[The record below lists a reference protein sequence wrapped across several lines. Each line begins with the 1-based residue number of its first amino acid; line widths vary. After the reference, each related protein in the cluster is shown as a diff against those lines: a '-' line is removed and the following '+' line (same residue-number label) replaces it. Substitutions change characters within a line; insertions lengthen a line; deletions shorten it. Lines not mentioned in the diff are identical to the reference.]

1 MQLSL
6 KNITDIKFIIIS
18 TLLILLLLLIIFSPW
33 IAPFDPYAQ
42 NLNNALLPPNSI
54 HILGTDRYGRD
65 LFSRILVGGQLTIF
79 SSLLVVAII
88 TIIGTIIG
96 GICGYFGGKL
106 DTILMR
112 IADLFLAF
120 PGIVFAIAV
129 AGVLGGGI
137 YNAII
142 ALACIS
148 WPKYA
153 RLSRSQVLALKNTNF
168 ILAAKLSNNSP
179 IQILYKHI
187 LPNILNPILITATLD
202 IGTMIMEL
210 AGLSF
215 LGLGA
220 TPPTA
225 EWGLMMSSERSL
237 LQTSPWVILSPGF
250 AILITICLFN
260 LFSDTLRDKL
270 TIK

>member
-18 TLLILLLLLIIFSPW
+18 TLLILLLLLIIFAPW
-33 IAPFDPYAQ
+33 IVPFDPYAQ

-54 HILGTDRYGRD
+54 NFLGTDRYGRD

-79 SSLLVVAII
+79 SSLLLVAII
-88 TIIGTIIG
+88 TTFGTIIG
-96 GICGYFGGKL
+96 SICGYFGGKL

-112 IADLFLAF
+112 TSDLFLSF

-137 YNAII
+137 FNAII

-153 RLSRSQVLALKNTNF
+153 RLARSQVLTLTNANF
-168 ILAAKLSNNSP
+168 ILAAKLSNNSST
-179 IQILYKHI
+179 QILFKHI
-187 LPNILNPILITATLD
+187 LPNILNSILITATLD

-225 EWGLMMSSERSL
+225 EWGLMMSSGRSM
-237 LQTSPWVILSPGF
+237 LQTAPWIILSPGF
-250 AILITICLFN
+250 AILITVCLFN

-270 TIK
+270 AIK

>member
-153 RLSRSQVLALKNTNF
+153 RLSRSQVLALK
-168 ILAAKLSNNSP
+168 
-179 IQILYKHI
+179 IQIL
-187 LPNILNPILITATLD
+187 
-202 IGTMIMEL
+202 
-210 AGLSF
+210 F
-215 LGLGA
+215 
-220 TPPTA
+220 
-225 EWGLMMSSERSL
+225 
-237 LQTSPWVILSPGF
+237 
-250 AILITICLFN
+250 
-260 LFSDTLRDKL
+260 
-270 TIK
+270 

>member
-112 IADLFLAF
+112 IADLFLAD
-120 PGIVFAIAV
+120 
-129 AGVLGGGI
+129 
-137 YNAII
+137 
-142 ALACIS
+142 
-148 WPKYA
+148 
-153 RLSRSQVLALKNTNF
+153 Q
-168 ILAAKLSNNSP
+168 
-179 IQILYKHI
+179 
-187 LPNILNPILITATLD
+187 
-202 IGTMIMEL
+202 
-210 AGLSF
+210 
-215 LGLGA
+215 
-220 TPPTA
+220 
-225 EWGLMMSSERSL
+225 
-237 LQTSPWVILSPGF
+237 
-250 AILITICLFN
+250 
-260 LFSDTLRDKL
+260 
-270 TIK
+270 

>member
-1 MQLSL
+1 MQSLS
-6 KNITDIKFIIIS
+6 KNITNLKFIIIS
-18 TLLILLLLLIIFSPW
+18 CLIILLLLITIFAPW
-33 IAPFDPYAQ
+33 IVPFDPYTQ
-42 NLNNALLPPNSI
+42 DLNNALCAPNTL

-65 LFSRILVGGQLTIF
+65 LFSRVLIGGQLTIF
-79 SSLLVVAII
+79 SSLSLVIII

-96 GICGYFGGKL
+96 SFCGYFGGKL

-112 IADLFLAF
+112 ISDLFLAF

-129 AGVLGGGI
+129 AGILGGGLL
-137 YNAII
+137 NAFI

-153 RLSRSQVLALKNTNF
+153 RLSRSQVLMLKNANF
-168 ILAAKLSNNSP
+168 ILAARLSNNSSLK
-179 IQILYKHI
+179 ILYKHI

-225 EWGLMMSSERSL
+225 EWGLMMSSGRSM
-237 LQTSPWVILSPGF
+237 LQTAPWTILSPGF
-250 AILITICLFN
+250 AILITVCLFN